1 MLNLWKNL
9 AEKYFVIPERG
20 ISKGTCEG
28 FYLDGTL
35 IKEQSITEQYILKP
49 KFLDYVQEWQRLQKI
64 VIRYLSNADICEK
77 NVNS

>member
-1 MLNLWKNL
+1 M
-9 AEKYFVIPERG
+9 IPERG

>member
-1 MLNLWKNL
+1 M
-9 AEKYFVIPERG
+9 IPERG

-28 FYLDGTL
+28 LHLDSTL
-35 IKEQSITEQYILKP
+35 IKKQSITEQYILKQI
-49 KFLDYVQEWQRLQKI
+49 FLDYVQEWQRLQKI